1 MSDTSNYRDYVTD
14 GKIGID
20 LTATYPSMSA
30 GSTTVSPYK
39 PGDRTT
45 GNNNSHYVF
54 ARAQSDI
61 TQFQLVGFSSY
72 ADSSLSSDS
81 ARAPILACAPISV
94 TLAVPAG
101 VFGSAAIL
109 GIAQISI
116 ASSYYGWI
124 ALSGTALRCNAVAGA
139 NPKVALYCSTTG
151 GAVTSTTASSAY
163 IAGLTLNTSATS
175 ASAPWCYANF
185 PKIVMAQTSST

>member
-1 MSDTSNYRDYVTD
+1 MPDTSNFRDFVND

-30 GSTTVSPYK
+30 GSTTIAPFRH
-39 PGDRTT
+39 GDRVF
-45 GNNNSHYVF
+45 GNNNSCYVF

-72 ADSSLSSDS
+72 ADSALSSDQT
-81 ARAPILACAPISV
+81 RAPILACAPISI
-94 TLAVPAG
+94 TLAVPTGALG
-101 VFGSAAIL
+101 ANPML

-116 ASSYYGWI
+116 ASSYSGWVAI
-124 ALSGTALRCNAVAGA
+124 AGTALRCNSVAGGQ
-139 NPKVALYCSTTG
+139 PKSPLYCSTTG
-151 GAVTSTTASSAY
+151 GAVTSTTASSGY

-175 ASAPWCYANF
+175 ASAPWCYANY
-185 PKIVMAQTSST
+185 PKIITAQTSSS